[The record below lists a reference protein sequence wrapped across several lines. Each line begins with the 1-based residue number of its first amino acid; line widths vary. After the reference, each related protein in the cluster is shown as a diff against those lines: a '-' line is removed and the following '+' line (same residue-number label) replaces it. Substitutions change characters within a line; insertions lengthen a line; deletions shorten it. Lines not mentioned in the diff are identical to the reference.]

1 MTETPG
7 TSVQDGTCQAA
18 PETKPELTLGERLR
32 KCATDVERSKLV
44 DDLLEKA
51 IAALKKPKGQ
61 CFVGL

>member
-18 PETKPELTLGERLR
+18 PETKPEPTLGERLS
-32 KCATDVERSKLV
+32 KCATDAERGN
-44 DDLLEKA
+44 LLDAA
-51 IAALKKPKGQ
+51 IRVAEATLKKPKGQ